1 MNLTKQRNVKFQH
14 KSIKRRLNN
23 FEEYTQPLIGEFE
36 TDYHEIISRKRK
48 ITDNIPGEYFKFE
61 LNNFYS
67 DSFLLSTNREV
78 ETGGP
83 TRSPMPAGLA
93 PKYIK

>member
-1 MNLTKQRNVKFQH
+1 MNLAKQRTVRFQH

-48 ITDNIPGEYFKFE
+48 ITDNIPGDY
-61 LNNFYS
+61 LNALN
-67 DSFLLSTNREV
+67 
-78 ETGGP
+78 
-83 TRSPMPAGLA
+83 
-93 PKYIK
+93 